1 MNPNV
6 SLQSIGRRVLRY
18 ILVEN
23 LIYWLT
29 GSIAW
34 IPWVYSRW
42 LGIVTM
48 LVFVPFTMVIATLY
62 CLHKIP
68 VESWKKE
75 IWLIIITFVATCA
88 IIDIFFWILWRGH
101 KILEWFLP
109 TTETGIGNVIGYFEM
124 IIFIFITLMIALR
137 FPRLQKTGWGSKL
150 NEIHIFILGV
160 ILFFINLY
168 CAITYW

>member
-1 MNPNV
+1 MNQNIK
-6 SLQSIGRRVLRY
+6 LQSIGRRILRY

-23 LIYWLT
+23 LIYCLT

-34 IPWVYSRW
+34 IPWVFSRW
-42 LGIVTM
+42 LGIIIM
-48 LVFVPFTMVIATLY
+48 LVLVPLTMVIATLY

-68 VESWKKE
+68 IRSWKKE
-75 IWLIIITFVATCA
+75 IWLIIITFVATCVV
-88 IIDIFFWILWRGH
+88 IDIFFWILWRGH

-109 TTETGIGNVIGYFEM
+109 TTETGIGNFIGYLEM
-124 IIFIFITLMIALR
+124 IIFVLITLMIALR
-137 FPRLQKTGWGSKL
+137 IPRLQKTGWGSKL
-150 NEIHIFILGV
+150 NEIHILIVGV